1 MKFMKRAAV
10 AIAAAALAT
19 GTAWTQQRHQVTQ
32 LLANHSFAYMPMYV
46 ALNLGHFAEE
56 GVDLKIVLVP
66 SPAAGVAAVLS
77 GDGHYYMTTPATA
90 ARAVAQGGDVR
101 IFAGL
106 MMQFASD
113 IVVSRAVADR
123 LKLTANTPLP
133 QRIAALKGLN
143 LGIHSPGSVPDLL
156 FRFIARQEG
165 WKPED
170 AFKLLPLGTE
180 GLLPAL
186 QQGRIDGFAF
196 ASPLTEMAVVQ
207 QNAFLLVNTQAG
219 EYKPLDGF
227 FSIAAVGNGQW
238 LQKSPEAARAVVK
251 ALWRGARALQR
262 EPDRAKAAVRKQF
275 SNLPQELF
283 DRAFSI
289 NAKAFRDNPDFTR
302 AQIVQNIELQG
313 AVTGQPI
320 NVDVDRIFTRTVIEA
335 VAPSMR

>member
-1 MKFMKRAAV
+1 
-10 AIAAAALAT
+10 
-19 GTAWTQQRHQVTQ
+19 
-32 LLANHSFAYMPMYV
+32 MPMYV
-46 ALNLGHFAEE
+46 ALYRNYFADE

-66 SPAAGVAAVLS
+66 SPAAGVSAVLS

-113 IVVSRAVADR
+113 IVVSRTVADR
-123 LKLTANTPLP
+123 LKLTAETPLS
-133 QRIAALKGLN
+133 QRIAALRGLN

-156 FRFIARQEG
+156 FRFIARQEK
-165 WKPED
+165 WNPD
-170 AFKLLPLGTE
+170 QAFKLLPLGTE
-180 GLLPAL
+180 GLLPGL

-207 QNAFLLVNTQAG
+207 QNAFLLINTQAG
-219 EYKPLDGF
+219 EYPPLNGF

-238 LQKSPEAARAVVK
+238 LQKSPDAARAVVK
-251 ALWRGARALQR
+251 ALWRGARTLHK
-262 EPDRAKAAVRKQF
+262 EPEQAKAAVRKQF
-275 SNLPQELF
+275 ANLPQPLF
-283 DRAFSI
+283 DRAFAI

-302 AQIVQNIELQG
+302 AQIEQNIELQG

-320 NVDVDRIFTRTVIEA
+320 KVDVERIYTRSIIEA